1 MIPGKRKSF
10 LLMRSKMSH
19 FRSISLMRLTSLLG
33 VVLLLATASASAQS
47 SPSPTPFTSN
57 LVAANESSSLSFM
70 ADDSLGGAAARP
82 SSAAAGGASQEEQG
96 WKHKV
101 TRNFAFEVGGGFNGP
116 IGNDTSSSSG
126 GPFITWGG
134 NFTVGGGLHF
144 NKYLSM
150 LAEYQFIGD
159 KLPGSFIAEVG
170 TQGGNA
176 HIWSFTLA
184 PVVDLFPKRTNSI
197 YVTGGGG
204 FYRKVTN
211 FTNPE
216 DVEYCDY
223 YCEIYSQNETVYH
236 FSSNQGGMNLGF
248 GITHR
253 LGGVDGKAKLFA
265 EARYLFLDTPGI
277 NSTTGTGTTELIPV
291 TFGVRW

>member
-1 MIPGKRKSF
+1 MSF
-10 LLMRSKMSH
+10 
-19 FRSISLMRLTSLLG
+19 FRSSILLVRFTSLLG
-33 VVLLLATASASAQS
+33 AATILAVASASAQS
-47 SPSPTPFTSN
+47 SPSPSPFSST
-57 LVAANESSSLSFM
+57 LVAANESSSLSFL
-70 ADDSLGGAAARP
+70 ADDSMGGAAAVP
-82 SSAAAGGASQEEQG
+82 SASAAGGSGAAQEERG
-96 WKHKV
+96 WKRGV
-101 TRNFAFEVGGGFNGP
+101 TRNFAIEAGGGFNGP

-134 NFTVGGGLHF
+134 NFTVGGGLHL
-144 NKYLSM
+144 NKYLSL
-150 LAEYQFIGD
+150 LAEYQFIND
-159 KLPGSFIAEVG
+159 KLPGHFIGEVG
-170 TQGGNA
+170 TDGGNA

-184 PVVDLFPKRTNSI
+184 PVVDLFPKRTNSV

-211 FTNPE
+211 FTEPE

-236 FSSNQGGMNLGF
+236 FSSNQGGANLGF
-248 GITHR
+248 GITHKV
-253 LGGVDGKAKLFA
+253 GGPSSKMKLFA

-277 NSTTGTGTTELIPV
+277 HKTAGTGTTGLIPV